1 MLTLQDIQNVLQLI
15 ESDRLTLRGNEAAPV
30 AELIGRLKATLEAA
44 KQPPKEPDGDGTRP
58 TE

>member
-15 ESDRLTLRGNEAAPV
+15 ESDRLALRGNEATAV
-30 AELIGRLKATLEAA
+30 AGLIARLKATLEAA
-44 KQPPKEPDGDGTRP
+44 KQPPKEVNGDGARL